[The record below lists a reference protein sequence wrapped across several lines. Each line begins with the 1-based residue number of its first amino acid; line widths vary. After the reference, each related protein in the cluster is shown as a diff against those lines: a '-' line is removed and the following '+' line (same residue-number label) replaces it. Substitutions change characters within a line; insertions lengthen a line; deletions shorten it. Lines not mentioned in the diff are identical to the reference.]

1 MSHLRRNR
9 TQQQKYQQE
18 QRRREDLIA
27 ENKEIARRTAM
38 IQANIDAE
46 ERMEGNMIVRR
57 KQRQDQEREMEN
69 TILEVSLLMEL
80 F

>member
-9 TQQQKYQQE
+9 TQQQKYHQE